1 MKPPKEPETA
11 DEAGALFVRT
21 FLRRER
27 RDRLLYELSNPK
39 KRYRALDRF
48 CHGAE
53 ELIDPAKITLR
64 LRDKRFETWEA
75 FLRFAAKRPKAELC
89 RVLSPDPA
97 LDGLLLPLSEAAA
110 LAALGCDA
118 AIIVGPGAE
127 FAVVFGEAMKGG
139 RGKYFLTKDGTL
151 PPP

>member
-1 MKPPKEPETA
+1 MKPPKEPETV

-53 ELIDPAKITLR
+53 ELIDPAKIALR
-64 LRDKRFETWEA
+64 LRDERIETRA
-75 FLRFAAKRPKAELC
+75 DFLRFAAKRPKNEVC
-89 RVLSPDPA
+89 RILSPDPE
-97 LDGLLLPLSEAAA
+97 LDGLLLPLAEAVGR
-110 LAALGCDA
+110 AALGCDA
-118 AIIVGPGAE
+118 AVIVGPGAE
-127 FAVVFGEAMKGG
+127 FAVVFGEAVKGG
-139 RGKYFLTKDGTL
+139 RGKVFLTKDGTL